1 MQKDHLEVI
10 LEDMNHKFDIVI
22 EGHIALDKK
31 IDCKFNELKN
41 DIEFLNFKIDTVN
54 DNLTQKIDGVEEKL
68 TGRID
73 AVEEK
78 LTNRID
84 AVEEKLTHRIDAVEK
99 KLTHRID
106 GVEESLGDKLD
117 AVASDLTAHRNDT
130 EAHQIYQI
138 KES

>member
-10 LEDMNHKFDIVI
+10 LEDMNHKFDIII

-54 DNLTQKIDGVEEKL
+54 DNLTQKIDGVEVKL

-73 AVEEK
+73 A
-78 LTNRID
+78 I
-84 AVEEKLTHRIDAVEK
+84 EEKLTHRIDAVEK

-106 GVEESLGDKLD
+106 GVEKSLGDKLD
-117 AVASDLTAHRNDT
+117 AVSSDLTAHRNDT

>member
-10 LEDMNHKFDIVI
+10 LEDMNHKFDIII
-22 EGHIALDKK
+22 EGHIALDKR

-68 TGRID
+68 T
-73 AVEEK
+73 
-78 LTNRID
+78 
-84 AVEEKLTHRIDAVEK
+84 HRIDAVEK

-106 GVEESLGDKLD
+106 GVERSLGDKLD

-130 EAHQIYQI
+130 EAHQIYQN

>member
-84 AVEEKLTHRIDAVEK
+84 AVEK

-106 GVEESLGDKLD
+106 GGEKSLGDKLD

>member
-10 LEDMNHKFDIVI
+10 LEDMNHKFDIII

-31 IDCKFNELKN
+31 IGCKFNELKN

-54 DNLTQKIDGVEEKL
+54 DNLTQKIDGVEVKL
-68 TGRID
+68 TG
-73 AVEEK
+73 
-78 LTNRID
+78 RID
-84 AVEEKLTHRIDAVEK
+84 AVEEKLTHRIDAVEE

-106 GVEESLGDKLD
+106 GVEKSLGDKLD
-117 AVASDLTAHRNDT
+117 AVSSDLTAHRNDT